1 MAESARLQEIADLE
15 AKLAQHRSSPETAR
29 EASEAHA
36 AAVHA
41 KRDMPRTTNMQMADL
56 MVGEVES

>member
-15 AKLAQHRSSPETAR
+15 AKLAQRRTAR